1 MHRAGLKTEVCT
13 KPSLLKFY
21 LVAMVSAKDKRK
33 RALVTLLRNLAGL
46 SGFTMGVTRD
56 STEAEIR
63 KAYCALSRKVHP
75 DQEGDTEDQKRFNI
89 ACGDWCDAASAVSA
103 RALAHPRGM

>member
-1 MHRAGLKTEVCT
+1 MHSRGLQIEVCAQL
-13 KPSLLKFY
+13 SFVKFQ
-21 LVAMVSAKDKRK
+21 LVAMVSVKDTCK

-46 SGFTMGVTRD
+46 YGFTMGVTRD

-63 KAYCALSRKVHP
+63 KAYCALSRKVRP
-75 DQEGDTEDQKRFNI
+75 DRGGDTEDQKRFNV

-103 RALAHPRGM
+103 RALAHLRGM

>member
-1 MHRAGLKTEVCT
+1 MHPTGLKIEVCT

-33 RALVTLLRNLAGL
+33 QALVTLLRNLAGL
-46 SGFTMGVTRD
+46 YEGVTRD

-75 DQEGDTEDQKRFNI
+75 DRGGDTEDQKRFNT
-89 ACGDWCDAASAVSA
+89 ACGDWCDTASAVSA
-103 RALAHPRGM
+103 RALAHLRGM